1 MPAKTAAGAVLAAL
15 ALGRMQEVQSAV
27 MVPELDVNLVQIQR
41 IVASKA
47 FKTSEVH
54 RNLLNYLAGK
64 SLSGDA
70 PNLKEYTVG
79 LDVFGKPAS
88 YDPRQESVVRMHVG
102 RLRQKLTEYY
112 RTEGQDD
119 PVVVDL
125 PKGGFALT
133 FAPRPVA
140 DAIPEPLPAPTRPSV
155 SVREIALAASLVLAI
170 AFAGYF
176 GVRLSRAQK
185 TADTAAPLQWTPEL
199 QQIWGPLLS
208 SERPLMVTLSTDPC
222 HASAQGVA
230 VSANASGVTGVGTA
244 NAAFL
249 LGQFLGQRKRNVF
262 PIRSDLLS
270 MGEIAM
276 GDVIFVGSTVGKPQ
290 IQAIPPID
298 QPFVLTPEGVKNL
311 KPQAGEPAFL
321 GDVFPKG
328 GQEVEESHALVSNLP
343 GLYGNGKILYLS
355 GNTIA
360 SVMGAVQALT
370 DPDLARQLVANLKT
384 PNGSLPRFYQ
394 VVLKVKAMDDTPI
407 DISYLFH
414 RELQL
419 SKPALGSG
427 TSR

>member
-1 MPAKTAAGAVLAAL
+1 
-15 ALGRMQEVQSAV
+15 
-27 MVPELDVNLVQIQR
+27 MVPEPELDANQVQIQR
-41 IVASKA
+41 IVVSKA

-54 RNLLNYLAGK
+54 RNLLNYLAEKTLAGT
-64 SLSGDA
+64 A
-70 PNLKEYTVG
+70 QNLKEYTVG
-79 LDVFGKPAS
+79 LDVFGKPAT

-119 PVVVDL
+119 PVIVDL
-125 PKGGFALT
+125 PKGAFTLT
-133 FAPRPVA
+133 FTPRPAV
-140 DAIPEPLPAPTRPSV
+140 EVVPAPVEPKRRGIS
-155 SVREIALAASLVLAI
+155 SRETALAALLLLALVV
-170 AFAGYF
+170 AGYF
-176 GVRLSRAQK
+176 AVRLFRAQN
-185 TADTAAPLQWTPEL
+185 TAETTTTLQWTPAL
-199 QQIWGPLLS
+199 QQLWGPLLS
-208 SERPLMVTLSTDPC
+208 SDRPLMVTLSTDPF
-222 HASAQGVA
+222 HASTQGVA
-230 VSANASGVTGVGTA
+230 ISPGSPGSSSSPGGSGVTGVGTA

-290 IQAIPPID
+290 IQAIPPVD

-311 KPQAGEPAFL
+311 KPVAGEAAFL
-321 GDVFPKG
+321 ADSLSKP
-328 GQEVEESHALVSNLP
+328 GQDFEESHALISNLP

-370 DPDLARQLVANLKT
+370 DPDLAAQLVSSLRT

-394 VVLKVKAMDDTPI
+394 VVLKVKAMDDTPV

-419 SKPALGSG
+419 TKSTLGNAP
-427 TSR
+427 SR

>member
-1 MPAKTAAGAVLAAL
+1 
-15 ALGRMQEVQSAV
+15 MQEVQSAV
-27 MVPELDVNLVQIQR
+27 MPPELDANQVQIQR
-41 IVASKA
+41 IVSSKA

-54 RNLLNYLAGK
+54 RNLLNYLAEK
-64 SLSGDA
+64 SLSGTA
-70 PNLKEYTVG
+70 QNLKEYTVG
-79 LDVFGKPAS
+79 LDVFGKPAT

-119 PVVVDL
+119 PIIVDL
-125 PKGGFALT
+125 PKGAFTLT
-133 FAPRPVA
+133 FASRPDVVVPETPAALPKRAISPR
-140 DAIPEPLPAPTRPSV
+140 EL
-155 SVREIALAASLVLAI
+155 ALGASLLLAVV
-170 AFAGYF
+170 FAGYF
-176 GVRLSRAQK
+176 GVRLSRVEK
-185 TADTAAPLQWTPEL
+185 TAETVAPLPWTPDL
-199 QQIWGPLLS
+199 QQLWGPLLS
-208 SERPLMVTLSTDPC
+208 SDRPLMVTLSTDPF
-222 HASAQGVA
+222 HASAQGVT
-230 VSANASGVTGVGTA
+230 VPSGASGVTGVGTA

-290 IQAIPPID
+290 IQAIPPVD

-311 KPQAGEPAFL
+311 KPRPGEPAFVA
-321 GDVFPKG
+321 DVLQKG
-328 GQEVEESHALVSNLP
+328 GQEFEESHALISNLP

-370 DPDLARQLVANLKT
+370 DPDLAKQLVSSLKT
-384 PNGSLPRFYQ
+384 SNGSLPRFYQ

-419 SKPALGSG
+419 SKSALSAGA
-427 TSR
+427 SR